1 MADDAP
7 GFGLLACEGYLPRWR
22 IERRTITEA
31 IGWARGRV
39 KPGEGTRSFA
49 NWDEDSLTMAVEAA
63 RSALS
68 SVPGFEP
75 PRFTLAST
83 SMPFADRSNA
93 GIAREA
99 MVLPARTSINE
110 VSGSRRAATTALG
123 QAWEAGQ
130 SILLG
135 ASDCVDTQPGSD
147 GETELGHGAAAVILG
162 EGEPLA
168 ELLSWR
174 SHAQDFV
181 DRYRQADRKFD
192 YRLEARWARDAGIR
206 KPLTALLAETLDAA
220 GLSEQ
225 DVDWFLSPFSG
236 PVTAAVQRDAGLGA
250 ARLLPEPE
258 ANAGLCG
265 TAQPLMMLA
274 HALRLAAPGETIL
287 MVGEGQGFDA
297 LVLKVRKTADSPVAG
312 PEPRIETNYTRYL
325 GIRSL
330 LSIDGGLRSE
340 RDNRSAQA
348 AAARRHEEL
357 NGLLGGRC
365 TSCNKLQF
373 PISERCVHC
382 HEPSTQQAESMAAS
396 TGEVNSFTEDW
407 LAWSP
412 RPPLIFGNV
421 HFPGNANIMM
431 EFTDF
436 DAGELVTGQQVRMA
450 FRIKD
455 FDDRRGFRRY
465 FWKPAPTAASPA
477 AQSNQPSSPEPAH
490 G

>member
-39 KPGEGTRSFA
+39 KPGQGTRSFA

-63 RSALS
+63 RSALN

-75 PRFTLAST
+75 PGFTLAST
-83 SMPFADRSNA
+83 SMPFAERSNA

-99 MVLPARTSINE
+99 LVLPAGTSISE
-110 VSGSRRAATTALG
+110 ASGSRRAATTVLG

-135 ASDCVDTQPGSD
+135 ASDCVDTRPGSD
-147 GETELGHGAAAVILG
+147 GETELGHGAAAVVLG

-168 ELLSWR
+168 ELLAWR

-181 DRYRQADRKFD
+181 DRYRQSDQKFD
-192 YRLEARWARDAGIR
+192 YRLEARWVRDAGIR
-206 KPLTALLAETLDAA
+206 KPLAALLAETLDAA
-220 GLSEQ
+220 GVSAQ
-225 DVDWFLSPFSG
+225 DVNWFLSPFSG
-236 PVTAAVQRDAGLGA
+236 PVTATVQRDAGLSN
-250 ARLLPEPE
+250 ARLVSEQE

-265 TAQPLMMLA
+265 NAQPFLLLA
-274 HALRLAAPGETIL
+274 QALRLAEPGETIL

-297 LVLKVRKTADSPVAG
+297 LLLKVRQTARPAVPG
-312 PEPRIETNYTRYL
+312 PEPRVEVSYTRYL
-325 GIRSL
+325 GIRGL
-330 LSIDGGLRSE
+330 LDIDGGLRSE
-340 RDNRSAQA
+340 RDNRTSQA

-357 NGLLGGRC
+357 HGLLGGRC
-365 TSCNKLQF
+365 SACDKLQF
-373 PISERCVHC
+373 PITQRCVHC
-382 HEPSTQQAESMAAS
+382 HESHTQQAESMAAS

-421 HFPGNANIMM
+421 HFPGQANIMM

-436 DAGELVTGQQVRMA
+436 DAGELVTGQPVRMA

-465 FWKPAPTAASPA
+465 FWKPAPMAADLQQEA
-477 AQSNQPSSPEPAH
+477 AGEPAH